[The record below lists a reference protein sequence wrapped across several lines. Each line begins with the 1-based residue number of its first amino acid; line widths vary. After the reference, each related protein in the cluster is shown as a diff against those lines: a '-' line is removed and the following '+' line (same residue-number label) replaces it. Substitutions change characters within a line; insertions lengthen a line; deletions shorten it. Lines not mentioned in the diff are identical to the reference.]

1 MVKVS
6 TNVAT
11 RRRKKRVLKQAKG
24 QFGHRSKR
32 YKQAKKS
39 IIRGLVYQYRD
50 RKVKKREFK
59 RLWIIRIN
67 AACQE
72 EGITYSRFIHGLKEA
87 NVNIDRK
94 MISDLAISSPDA
106 FKKLVETAKL
116 PAFAR
121 WLTPPEMFT

>member
-106 FKKLVETAKL
+106 FKKLVETAKGS
-116 PAFAR
+116 
-121 WLTPPEMFT
+121 